1 LKQFLEDIQSL
12 LDRPLEHGNVTFVL
26 QNKGIYVCD
35 APARASL
42 KRIISHMG
50 HSACERCTD
59 VGMYDHTA
67 RHACLTEVGCQ
78 LRPDQSF
85 LEKQDHRHHKGTSP
99 SAEFGVQM
107 ISCFVLDSCHLACLG
122 VMRRLMMFWKGK
134 GWKRYVILAFIY
146 CMSIVYVKFRKI
158 SY

>member
-1 LKQFLEDIQSL
+1 MKQFLDDIQSL
-12 LDRPLEHGNVTFVL
+12 LDRPLEDGNVTFVL

-42 KRIISHMG
+42 KCIISHMG

-59 VGMYDHTA
+59 VGMYDHTV
-67 RHACLTEVGCQ
+67 RQVYLTEVGCQ
-78 LRPDQSF
+78 LRTDQSF
-85 LEKQDHRHHKGTSP
+85 LEKNDHRHHKRTSP

-107 ISCFVLDSCHLACLG
+107 VSCFVLDYCHVACLG